1 MTRTKKERT
10 VRTAVI
16 VLGLVV
22 VGVLVLLGVFWRR
35 IVTEYHFSK
44 LRADP
49 AHAWTLTDPDRSPGE
64 AAALTKF
71 FETQPGRQWLAERFF
86 AHVFEPHLER
96 VVLLKE
102 RDLTLLFISPGRSLQ
117 AYSKNS
123 NGTTTAHSL
132 GLPNN
137 QSTSKTFQTIALIQG
152 LPFAE
157 PIRQRVGPWE
167 LQIEPATKEGLESIR
182 FNKNMGVSIDSFK
195 GLTHFCI
202 VRPVVASRE

>member
-22 VGVLVLLGVFWRR
+22 VGVLVLLGVSWRR

-49 AHAWTLTDPDRSPGE
+49 AHAWTLTDPDRSPAE

-86 AHVFEPHLER
+86 AHVFEPYLER

-102 RDLTLLFISPGRSLQ
+102 GDLTLLFISPLRTLQ
-117 AYSKNS
+117 TYSKNS
-123 NGTTTAHSL
+123 NGMTTAHSVHL
-132 GLPNN
+132 CRSGFRCSCSL
-137 QSTSKTFQTIALIQG
+137 FAWQG
-152 LPFAE
+152 T
-157 PIRQRVGPWE
+157 G
-167 LQIEPATKEGLESIR
+167 G
-182 FNKNMGVSIDSFK
+182 
-195 GLTHFCI
+195 
-202 VRPVVASRE
+202 